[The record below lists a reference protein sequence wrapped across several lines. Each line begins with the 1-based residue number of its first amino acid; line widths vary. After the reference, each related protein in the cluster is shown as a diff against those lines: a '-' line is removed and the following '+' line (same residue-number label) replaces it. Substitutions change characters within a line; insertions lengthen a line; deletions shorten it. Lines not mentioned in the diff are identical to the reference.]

1 MDSYTSLAAQ
11 LDSLGV
17 LELENDDLEAAQVY
31 LQEAVAIADA
41 LALPRFRWGVR
52 TNPRRSPNRST
63 SKRPWPSPMHSRC
76 RDSAGAS
83 APTRVDHPPMG
94 EPSVK

>member
-11 LDSLGV
+11 LDSPWACW
-17 LELENDDLEAAQVY
+17 NWRT
-31 LQEAVAIADA
+31 AI
-41 LALPRFRWGVR
+41 W
-52 TNPRRSPNRST
+52 RRHRST

-83 APTRVDHPPMG
+83 APTRV
-94 EPSVK
+94 